1 MTAIT
6 DTEVV
11 RACEVLF
18 GNTINI
24 NKDFIHAMQPG
35 GVKSAYR
42 RQAKENH
49 PDLFAANPVHIQ
61 QKQTDRFREIIRAYD
76 TLNLYFKQLGDH
88 PKQANTATSH
98 AARPDKQ
105 KNTASRPSASADK
118 DAHYRGNIPLQTLQ
132 IGQYLYYRGKITFD
146 ALIQSLIW
154 QRKQRPSMGDIALQ
168 WGWIDSEGLERI
180 NKACDRQRRF
190 GEKAVEMGLLT
201 VFQVNAILLNQSSQQ
216 DRLGIYFVQNNMLT
230 EDELD
235 LLVRDLKEHNACVL
249 ASTKPAPQK
258 HAAYA

>member
-18 GNTINI
+18 GNNI
-24 NKDFIHAMQPG
+24 NKDFIHTMQPS

-42 RQAKENH
+42 RKAKENH

-76 TLNLYFKQLGDH
+76 TLNLYFKQLEDR
-88 PKQANTATSH
+88 PKKANTATPH
-98 AARPDKQ
+98 APRPDQQ
-105 KNTASRPSASADK
+105 KHTASRPSSSSGNDSYY
-118 DAHYRGNIPLQTLQ
+118 HGNIPLQTLQ

-146 ALIQSLIW
+146 ALIQSLVW

-168 WGWIDSEGLERI
+168 WGWIDAEGLDKI

-190 GEKAVEMGLLT
+190 GEKAVELGLLT

-216 DRLGIYFVQNNMLT
+216 DRLGIYFVQHNMLS
-230 EDELD
+230 EKELD
-235 LLVRDLKEHNACVL
+235 DLARDLKDHNACVL
-249 ASTKPAPQK
+249 ASARPAPQK
-258 HAAYA
+258 QAAYA